1 MKSNTSTQPDVR
13 LAKNYRLVNDVLRE
27 QGHGK
32 HLSVADVYSLAKTRR
47 PGIGFTTVYRALAR
61 LREMGLV
68 SEILLPGADS
78 AFYEPASNAHAH
90 FRCTVCG
97 KIEDVD
103 YMPASRVVSDLAR
116 KSGAEIQEVQL
127 SLHGRCADC
136 VASSPVRER
145 DS

>member
-1 MKSNTSTQPDVR
+1 MKSNTSTPADLR
-13 LAKNYRLVNDVLRE
+13 LAKNYRLVNEVLRE

-32 HLSVADVYSLAKTRR
+32 HLSVADVYALAKTRR

-68 SEILLPGADS
+68 SEILLPGADN
-78 AFYEPASNAHAH
+78 AFYEPASRAHAH
-90 FRCTVCG
+90 FRCSICG

-103 YMPASRVVSDLAR
+103 YMPATRVVSDLER

-127 SLHGRCADC
+127 SLHGRCANC
-136 VASSPVRER
+136 VARGALAK
-145 DS
+145 